1 MAKKK
6 GVCHNYDNCDLAE
19 NKVVQ
24 EVDEFNFVCEE
35 CGKELTEIKGGGN
48 GPKLNWK
55 PIAIIAAGAAVA
67 CGGGFG
73 IWKAFSGSGAE
84 ETPVVTH
91 STGIASVTVG
101 ADWEVM
107 SAPLDSIKNND
118 TIWIKA
124 SESIT
129 KDAQDAGVTPAI
141 TLKDSTSTFTIS
153 PENVTDIASVQV
165 KTVDGMG
172 HASYIIALKKK
183 TFEEEPE
190 QTPPGVGG
198 PQVDPQPVDPP
209 PVDPRPNAKLY
220 KVSYATFD
228 GSTLT
233 FKKAHVIPGTSQ
245 MAQPGDKVTGVW
257 KDNEVNSVRWYHA
270 DGSPSEPLSHD

>member
-35 CGKELTEIKGGGN
+35 CGKELTEIKGEGN

-129 KDAQDAGVTPAI
+129 KDAQAAGVTPAI

-172 HASYIIALKKK
+172 YASYIIALKKK
-183 TFEEEPE
+183 TFEPDP
-190 QTPPGVGG
+190 TPPDGGGGDGG
-198 PQVDPQPVDPP
+198 PHVDPGTG
-209 PVDPRPNAKLY
+209 LY
-220 KVSYATFD
+220 NVSYATFD

-233 FKKAHVIPGTSQ
+233 FKKAHIIPGTSQ

-270 DGSPSEPLSHD
+270 DGSPSEPLIHD